1 MIEWF
6 TGVQVV
12 VAVVAGLLCLVVGFI
27 GRPPNDLTLGS
38 IALVELLLVA
48 QLVVTIVA
56 PIVGNEPSGSLAEFY
71 IYLISALL
79 LPVAGGFWALI
90 ERSRWST
97 VVLGVVGL
105 AIAVMTYRMGQIW
118 FVQGTP

>member
-1 MIEWF
+1 VVLWF
-6 TGVQVV
+6 TAAQ
-12 VAVVAGLLCLVVGFI
+12 VAVALAAGILCLVVGLI
-27 GRPPNDLTLGS
+27 GRTPNDLTLGA
-38 IALVELLLVA
+38 IALMEVLLVA

-56 PIVGNEPSGSLAEFY
+56 PLVGNEPTGSLGEFY

-79 LPVAGGFWALI
+79 LPVAGGFWSLI
-90 ERSRWST
+90 ERTRWSN

-118 FVQGTP
+118 FVPGTP

>member
-6 TGVQVV
+6 TTVQVF
-12 VAVVAGLLCLVVGFI
+12 VALAAGILCLIVGFI
-27 GRPPNDLTLGS
+27 GRQPNDLTLGA
-38 IALVELLLVA
+38 IVRVELLLVA

-56 PIVGNEPSGSLAEFY
+56 PVIGNEPTGSLGEFY

-79 LPVAGGFWALI
+79 LPLAGGFWALI
-90 ERSRWST
+90 ERTRWST

-105 AIAVMTYRMGQIW
+105 AIAVMVYRMGQIW
-118 FVQGTP
+118 IVPGTP

>member
-6 TGVQVV
+6 TAVQIV
-12 VAVVAGLLCLVVGFI
+12 VALIAGLLCLALGFA
-27 GRPPNDLTLGS
+27 GKEPGDVAMGAT
-38 IALVELLLVA
+38 ALVELLLIA

-56 PIVGNEPSGSLAEFY
+56 PLAGNPPKGNLAEFY

-79 LPVAGGFWALI
+79 LPAAGGFWALL
-90 ERSRWST
+90 ERTRWST
-97 VVLGVVGL
+97 VILGVVCL

-118 FVQGTP
+118 FVQGV

>member
-6 TGVQVV
+6 TAVQVI
-12 VAVVAGLLCLVVGFI
+12 VAVLAGLLCLVVGFA
-27 GRPPNDLTLGS
+27 GRQPNDLTLGA
-38 IALVELLLVA
+38 IALVELLLLA

-56 PIVGNEPSGSLAEFY
+56 PIVGNDPSGSLGEFY

-90 ERSRWST
+90 ERTRWST

>member
-6 TGVQVV
+6 TAVQVI
-12 VAVVAGLLCLVVGFI
+12 VAVLAGLLCLVVGFI
-27 GRPPNDLTLGS
+27 GRPPNDLTLGAV
-38 IALVELLLVA
+38 ALIELLLVA

-56 PIVGNEPSGSLAEFY
+56 PIVGNEPSGSLGEFY

-79 LPVAGGFWALI
+79 LPAAGGFWALI
-90 ERSRWST
+90 ERTRWST

>member
-6 TGVQVV
+6 TAVQVV
-12 VAVVAGLLCLVVGFI
+12 VAVLAGLLCLVVGFI
-27 GRPPNDLTLGS
+27 GRPPNDVTLGAT
-38 IALVELLLVA
+38 ALVEVLLVA

-56 PIVGNEPSGSLAEFY
+56 PLVGNPPTGSLAEFY

-79 LPVAGGFWALI
+79 LPLAGGFWALI

-105 AIAVMTYRMGQIW
+105 AIAVMLYRMGQIW

>member
-6 TGVQVV
+6 TTVQVF
-12 VAVVAGLLCLVVGFI
+12 VALAAGILCLVVGI
-27 GRPPNDLTLGS
+27 VGRPPNDLTLGA
-38 IALVELLLVA
+38 IVLVELLLVA

-56 PIVGNEPSGSLAEFY
+56 PIVGNNPTGSLGEFY
-71 IYLISALL
+71 IYLISALI
-79 LPVAGGFWALI
+79 LPVAGGFWGLI
-90 ERSRWST
+90 ERTRWST

-118 FVQGTP
+118 FIQGTP